1 MTPVTFDECF
11 GWLHAPRNGAG
22 SDVGVVICTGLIQ
35 DAILAY
41 GSLRVLADDLAAAG
55 YATLRFDYPATGD
68 SCDDAVE
75 KDGHWAAWQ
84 RSVDQAANWLRA
96 TTGAKRLV
104 LVGLRLGTT
113 LAVLAA
119 ARREDVAAL
128 LLFEPVVSG
137 RNYVRQLFLE
147 VEMLSGTTPTKGE
160 DLNLREFRFAPSTL
174 DQIGEVDLRKLA
186 LKAGTLVALC
196 GQAESKAVEAAA
208 AAWRVGGATVVSIP
222 WTGLDPLV
230 RHKILDEDV
239 LADFTAVL
247 QWLGQSVPVAP
258 VAMQVVTEEAVL
270 HPPGCIETPVQF
282 GPDRRL
288 FGMLCRPRQGTPGTV
303 VLVGNAGHDPHYA
316 SARHAVA
323 LSRKLAAK
331 GVACLRLDYAGLG
344 DSIGPAG
351 KERMLS
357 HVFAVD
363 RGPDVSA
370 AIDALQGMG
379 YSRFGVEGLCSGAF
393 HAFHTA
399 LTEPRI
405 DTVLAVN
412 LPFFTMPGGSV
423 LGYLEQKDRSP
434 AEYLAKLFRRR
445 TWATLMSG
453 KVDYYGIFVGQLVRL
468 RARVT
473 AKLLGLARR
482 AGLLREQSFAKQA
495 MTALTKRGTT
505 TLFLFSP
512 SEVTGGAFAQ
522 EFGPTG
528 EGLAAYKGAA
538 MRVIPDMDH
547 DLTAS
552 TGRLAAETLIVDY
565 FSTRALRL
573 P

>member
-1 MTPVTFDECF
+1 MTPVTFNDCF
-11 GWLHAPRNGAG
+11 GWLHAPQNGAG
-22 SDVGVVICTGLIQ
+22 SDVGVVICTGLLQ

-41 GSLRVLADDLAAAG
+41 GSLRILADDLAAAG
-55 YATLRFDYPATGD
+55 YATLRFDYPGTGD
-68 SCDDAVE
+68 SCDGSVE

-113 LAVLAA
+113 LATLAA
-119 ARREDVAAL
+119 ERREDVAAL

-137 RNYVRQLFLE
+137 RSYVRQLFLE
-147 VEMLSGTTPTKGE
+147 VEMLSGARPTKGE
-160 DLNLREFRFAPSTL
+160 DMYLREFRFAPSTL
-174 DQIGEVDLRKLA
+174 DQIADVDLRKLA
-186 LKAGTLVALC
+186 LKPGTHIAVC
-196 GQAESKAVEAAA
+196 GQAVSNAVEDAG
-208 AAWRVGGATVVSIP
+208 AAWRAGGAAVVNIP

-230 RHKILDEDV
+230 RHKIIDEDI
-239 LADFTAVL
+239 LADFTAV
-247 QWLGQSVPVAP
+247 QRWLVQNVPVGP
-258 VAMQVVTEEAVL
+258 VARKIVTEEAIL
-270 HPPGCIETPVQF
+270 HPPGCIETPMRF

-288 FGMLCRPRQGTPGTV
+288 FGMLCRPRQATPGTV
-303 VLVGNAGHDPHYA
+303 VLIGNAGHDPHYA
-316 SARHAVA
+316 SARHAVT
-323 LSRKLAAK
+323 LSRKLAGK
-331 GVACLRLDYAGLG
+331 GIASLRLDYAGLG

-363 RGPDVSA
+363 RSPDVSA
-370 AIDALQGMG
+370 AIDALQEMG

-399 LTEPRI
+399 LTDPRI
-405 DTVLAVN
+405 DSVLAVN
-412 LPFFTMPGGSV
+412 LPFFTMPAGSV

-434 AEYLAKLFRRR
+434 IEYFAKLFRRR
-445 TWATLMSG
+445 TWATLISG

-482 AGLLREQSFAKQA
+482 AGMLREQSFAKQA
-495 MTALTKRGTT
+495 MMALTRRGTT

-512 SEVTGGAFAQ
+512 SEVAGGAFAQ
-522 EFGPTG
+522 EFGPMG
-528 EGLAAYKGAA
+528 EGLAAYKGTA
-538 MRVIPDMDH
+538 MQVIPDMDH
-547 DLTAS
+547 DLTAP
-552 TGRLAAETLIVDY
+552 TGRLAAEALIVDY
-565 FSTRALRL
+565 FSSRALRR

>member
-11 GWLHAPRNGAG
+11 GWLHAPRTGHG
-22 SDVGVVICTGLIQ
+22 SDVGVLICTGLIQ

-55 YATLRFDYPATGD
+55 YATLRFDYPGTGD
-68 SCDDAVE
+68 SCDEAVDR
-75 KDGHWAAWQ
+75 DGHWAAWQ
-84 RSVDQAANWLRA
+84 RSVDQAANWLRT
-96 TTGAKRLV
+96 TTGARRLV

-113 LAVLAA
+113 LAALAA

-137 RNYVRQLFLE
+137 RTYVRQLLLE
-147 VEMLSGTTPTKGE
+147 VEMLSGARPTRGE
-160 DLNLREFRFAPSTL
+160 DLYLREFRFAPSTL

-186 LKAGTLVALC
+186 FKAGTQVALC
-196 GQAESKAVEAAA
+196 AQAESKAIEDAAV
-208 AAWRVGGATVVSIP
+208 AWRAGGAMIATIP

-230 RHKILDEDV
+230 RHKIIDEDI

-247 QWLGQSVPVAP
+247 QWLGRSVPVAP
-258 VAMQVVTEEAVL
+258 VALHIVTGEAFL
-270 HPPGCIETPVQF
+270 HPTGCIETPLRF

-288 FGMLCRPRQGTPGTV
+288 FGMHCRPREGTPGTV
-303 VLVGNAGHDPHYA
+303 VLIGNAGHDPHYA

-331 GVACLRLDYAGLG
+331 GIASLRLDYAGLG

-363 RGPDVSA
+363 RSPDISA
-370 AIDALQGMG
+370 AIDALQGVG
-379 YSRFGVEGLCSGAF
+379 YSRFAVEGLCSGAF

-405 DTVLAVN
+405 DSVLTVN
-412 LPFFTMPGGSV
+412 LPFFTLPGGSV
-423 LGYLEQKDRSP
+423 LGYLEQKDRPP
-434 AEYLAKLFRRR
+434 AQYLAKLFRRR
-445 TWATLMSG
+445 TWATLMGG
-453 KVDYYGIFVGQLVRL
+453 KVDYTGILAGQLVRL
-468 RARVT
+468 RARAT

-482 AGLLREQSFAKQA
+482 AGMLREQSFAKQA
-495 MTALTKRGTT
+495 MTALTRRGTT

-512 SEVTGGAFAQ
+512 GEVAGGAFAL
-522 EFGPTG
+522 EFGSTG

-538 MRVIPDMDH
+538 MRVIPGMDH
-547 DLTAS
+547 DLTAAP
-552 TGRLAAETLIVDY
+552 GRLAAEALIVDY
-565 FSTRALRL
+565 FSRA
-573 P
+573 